1 MPKNRH
7 RQLLKLYG
15 EITKLGAILDA
26 PRPKDIYPHEWVLM
40 KDQIYYM
47 RQITEC

>member
-15 EITKLGAILDA
+15 EITKHGAILDA